1 MDSYQ
6 SYIHVSRYARWL
18 EDKER
23 RETWSETVDRWWNYM
38 TDKFPVLAERQDVKV
53 AIHDLEVVPS
63 MRTIMTAGEALDR
76 NHVAAYNCSFLAVD
90 DPKAFDEALMV
101 LMCGTGVGFSVE
113 RQFISKLPE
122 IPSEIVET
130 DEVVVVGDSK
140 EGWAKAFRK
149 IISRLYAGE
158 IPQWDTSKVRPAG
171 ARLKTFGGRASGAEP
186 LENLFKFAVNTF
198 RKAAGRK
205 LNSLE
210 CHDIMCQV
218 AAAVVVGGVR
228 RSAMISLS
236 NLSDDRMRH
245 AKMGN
250 WWNDQVNR
258 SYANNSISFTEKP
271 DMGSFLRE
279 WSALYESK
287 SGERG
292 IFNREAA
299 QAKAES
305 IGRESRSD
313 FGTNPCGEIS
323 LRSRQFCN
331 LSEVVIRETDGVG
344 DLEKKTEIA
353 TIIGTIQ
360 SALVDFKYLSP
371 NWKKNSEEE
380 RLLGVSLTG
389 IFDHKIMSGQGEY
402 EKSVLGGT
410 LEKLRNITR
419 DVNKEWAEKL
429 GINPSKAIT
438 TVKPSGTVSQLVNS
452 GSGIHP
458 RYAKHYIRRV
468 RADVK
473 DPLAT
478 WMKDKGVP
486 CEVDVYNPQNLVFEF
501 PMASASNSMTRH
513 DISAIEHLELWLT
526 YRNKWTDH
534 NPSVTIYVGEDEW
547 AEVGAWVWK
556 HWDEVCGVSFLPRED
571 DNHSY
576 AQAPYEEVT
585 EDQYKKLQ
593 AAMPVIDFAEYTEV
607 LDNTTSSQELACT
620 AGVCEI

>member
-6 SYIHVSRYARWL
+6 SYIHASRYARWL

-23 RETWSETVDRWWNYM
+23 RETWDETVDRWWNFM
-38 TDKFPVLAERQDVKV
+38 TGKYPVLKKRQDVKD
-53 AIHDLEVVPS
+53 AIYQLDVVPS
-63 MRTIMTAGEALDR
+63 MRTIMTAGEALER

-90 DPKAFDEALMV
+90 DPKAFDEALLV

-122 IPSEIVET
+122 IPQELVET

-140 EGWAKAFRK
+140 EGWAKALRK
-149 IISRLYAGE
+149 VISRLYAGE
-158 IPQWDTSKVRPAG
+158 IPKWDVSKVRPSG

-186 LENLFKFAVNTF
+186 LENLFKFAINTF
-198 RKAAGRK
+198 TKAAGRK

-210 CHDIMCQV
+210 CHDLMCQV

-258 SYANNSISFTEKP
+258 SYANNSISFTERP

-279 WSALYESK
+279 WTAVYESK

-299 QAKAES
+299 KQKAVA
-305 IGRESRSD
+305 IGREPRDD

-323 LRSRQFCN
+323 LRSKQFCN
-331 LSEVVIRETDGVG
+331 LSEVIIRETDGVA
-344 DLEKKTEIA
+344 DLKRKVEIA

-360 SALVDFKYLSP
+360 SALIDFKYLSP
-371 NWKKNSEEE
+371 QWKKNSEEE

-410 LEKLRNITR
+410 LEQLREVTR
-419 DVNKEWAEKL
+419 EVNKEWAKKL
-429 GINPSKAIT
+429 GIPESKAIT

-458 RYAKHYIRRV
+458 RYAHHYIRRV

-478 WMKDKGVP
+478 WMQEQGVP
-486 CEVDVYNPQNLVFEF
+486 YEVDVYNPQNVVFSF
-501 PMASASNSMTRH
+501 PMASSDNSLTRH
-513 DISAIEHLELWLT
+513 DVSALEHLELWLT
-526 YRNKWTDH
+526 YRKHWTDH

-571 DNHSY
+571 DSHTY
-576 AQAPYEEVT
+576 AQAPYEEIT
-585 EDQYKKLQ
+585 QEEYDNLIINMPKLDFSQY
-593 AAMPVIDFAEYTEV
+593 AEA

-620 AGVCEI
+620 AGICEI

>member
-1 MDSYQ
+1 MDAYQ
-6 SYIHVSRYARWL
+6 SYIHASRYARWL

-23 RETWSETVDRWWNYM
+23 RETWEETVDRWWNYM
-38 TDKFPVLAERQDVKV
+38 TDKFPPLSKRQDVKA
-53 AIHDLEVVPS
+53 AIYDLEVVPS

-90 DPKAFDEALMV
+90 DPKSFDEALLV

-113 RQFISKLPE
+113 QQFVSKLPE
-122 IPSEIVET
+122 VPADIHPT
-130 DEVVVVGDSK
+130 DEVIQVGDSK
-140 EGWAKAFRK
+140 EGWAKALRQL
-149 IISRLYAGE
+149 ISRLYAGE
-158 IPQWDTSKVRPAG
+158 IPSWDVSKVRPSG

-186 LENLFKFAVNTF
+186 LENLFKFTIGIF
-198 RKAAGRK
+198 KKAAGRK
-205 LNSLE
+205 LTSLE
-210 CHDIMCQV
+210 CHDLMCQV

-236 NLSDDRMRH
+236 DLNDDRMRH

-250 WWNDQVNR
+250 WWNEQVNR
-258 SYANNSISFTEKP
+258 SYANNSISFTERP

-279 WSALYESK
+279 WSAIYESK

-292 IFNREAA
+292 VFNREAA
-299 QAKAES
+299 KAKAAA
-305 IGRESRSD
+305 IGREVRDD

-323 LRSRQFCN
+323 LRSKQFCN
-331 LSEVVIRETDGVG
+331 LSEVIIRETDGTE
-344 DLEKKTEIA
+344 DLKRKVEIA

-371 NWKKNSEEE
+371 KWKKNSEEE

-402 EKSVLGGT
+402 EKSVLATT
-410 LEKLRNITR
+410 LTQLRNLTR
-419 DVNKEWAEKL
+419 DVNKEWAKKL
-429 GINPSKAIT
+429 GIPASKAIT

-473 DPLAT
+473 DPLAD
-478 WMKDKGVP
+478 WMKDHGVP
-486 CEVDVYNPQNLVFEF
+486 CEVDVYNPQNVVFSF
-501 PMASASNSMTRH
+501 PMASADNSLTRH
-513 DISAIEHLELWLT
+513 DVSAIEHLELWLT
-526 YRNKWTDH
+526 YRKHWTDH
-534 NPSVTIYVGEDEW
+534 NPSVTIYVGDDEW

-556 HWDEVCGVSFLPRED
+556 NWDEVCGVSFLPRED
-571 DNHSY
+571 DNHTY
-576 AQAPYEEVT
+576 AQAPYEEIT
-585 EDQYKKLQ
+585 QEQYDELKAK
-593 AAMPVIDFAEYTEV
+593 MPSLDFSKYTEAY
-607 LDNTTSSQELACT
+607 DNTTSSQELACT

>member
-389 IFDHKIMSGQGEY
+389 IFDHKIISGQGEY

-513 DISAIEHLELWLT
+513 DIGAIEHLELWLT

-534 NPSVTIYVGEDEW
+534 NPSVTIYVGENEW

>member
-1 MDSYQ
+1 
-6 SYIHVSRYARWL
+6 
-18 EDKER
+18 
-23 RETWSETVDRWWNYM
+23 M
-38 TDKFPVLAERQDVKV
+38 TDKFPSLGKRQDVKD
-53 AIHDLEVVPS
+53 AIYNLDVVPS

-76 NHVAAYNCSFLAVD
+76 NQVAAYNCSFLAVD
-90 DPKAFDEALMV
+90 DPKAFDEALLV

-113 RQFISKLPE
+113 RQFIQKLPE
-122 IPSEIVET
+122 VPAELVPT
-130 DEVVVVGDSK
+130 DEVIKVADSK
-140 EGWAKAFRK
+140 EGWAKALRQL
-149 IISRLYAGE
+149 ISRLYAGE
-158 IPQWDTSKVRPAG
+158 IPTWDVSKVRPAG

-186 LENLFKFAVNTF
+186 LENLFKFCIGVFKKAV
-198 RKAAGRK
+198 GRR

-210 CHDIMCQV
+210 CHDLMCQV

-258 SYANNSISFTEKP
+258 SYANNSIAFTEKP

-279 WSALYESK
+279 WTAVYESK

-299 QAKAES
+299 KQKAID
-305 IGRESRSD
+305 IGREPRDD

-323 LRSRQFCN
+323 LRSKQFCN
-331 LSEVVIRETDGVG
+331 LSEVVIRETDGVA
-344 DLEKKTEIA
+344 DLKRKVEIA

-371 NWKKNSEEE
+371 QWKKNSEEE

-402 EKSVLGGT
+402 EKSVLAGT
-410 LEKLRNITR
+410 LEQLREVTR
-419 DVNKEWAEKL
+419 EVNKEWAEKL
-429 GINPSKAIT
+429 GIPTSKAIT
-438 TVKPSGTVSQLVNS
+438 TIKPSGTVSQLVNS

-458 RYAKHYIRRV
+458 RYAEFYIRRV

-478 WMKDKGVP
+478 WMQEKGVP
-486 CEVDVYNPQNLVFEF
+486 CEVDVYNPQNLVFSF
-501 PMASASNSMTRH
+501 PMESAENSLTRH
-513 DISAIEHLELWLT
+513 DITALEHLELWLT
-526 YRNKWTDH
+526 YRNHWTDH
-534 NPSVTIYVGEDEW
+534 NPSVTIYVGEEEW
-547 AEVGAWVWK
+547 AEVGAWVYK

-571 DNHSY
+571 DSHTY

-585 EDQYKKLQ
+585 QSQHDDLLF
-593 AAMPVIDFAEYTEV
+593 AMPKLDFSEYKEAI
-607 LDNTTSSQELACT
+607 DNTTSSQELACT

>member
-76 NHVAAYNCSFLAVD
+76 NHIAAYNCSFLAVD

-122 IPSEIVET
+122 IPSELVET

-158 IPQWDTSKVRPAG
+158 IPKWDTSKVRPAG

-186 LENLFKFAVNTF
+186 LENLFKFAINTF
-198 RKAAGRK
+198 TKASGRK

-478 WMKDKGVP
+478 WMKEKGVP

-513 DISAIEHLELWLT
+513 DIGAIEHLELWLT

-534 NPSVTIYVGEDEW
+534 NPSVTIYVGENEW

>member
-1 MDSYQ
+1 MDAYQ
-6 SYIHVSRYARWL
+6 SYIHASRYARWL

-23 RETWSETVDRWWNYM
+23 RETWDETVDRWWNYM
-38 TDKFPVLAERQDVKV
+38 TGKFPVLSNRQDVKA
-53 AIHDLEVVPS
+53 AIYDLEVVPS

-90 DPKAFDEALMV
+90 DPKSFDEALLV

-113 RQFISKLPE
+113 QQFVNKMPE
-122 IPSEIVET
+122 VPADIHPT
-130 DEVVVVGDSK
+130 DEVIEVGDSK
-140 EGWAKAFRK
+140 EGWAKALRQ

-158 IPQWDTSKVRPAG
+158 IPKWDVSKVRPSG

-186 LENLFKFAVNTF
+186 LENLFKFTIGIF
-198 RKAAGRK
+198 KKAAGRK
-205 LNSLE
+205 LTSLE
-210 CHDIMCQV
+210 CHDLMCQV

-236 NLSDDRMRH
+236 DLNDDRMRH

-250 WWNDQVNR
+250 WWNEQVNR
-258 SYANNSISFTEKP
+258 SYANNSISFTERP

-279 WSALYESK
+279 WSAIYESK

-299 QAKAES
+299 KAKAAA
-305 IGRESRSD
+305 IGREVRDD

-323 LRSRQFCN
+323 LRSKQFCN
-331 LSEVVIRETDGVG
+331 LSEVIIRETDGTE
-344 DLEKKTEIA
+344 DLKRKVEIA

-371 NWKKNSEEE
+371 KWKKNSEEE

-389 IFDHKIMSGQGEY
+389 IFDHKIMGGQGEY
-402 EKSVLGGT
+402 EKSVLSTT
-410 LEKLRNITR
+410 LEQLRDITR
-419 DVNKEWAEKL
+419 EVNKEWAEKL
-429 GINPSKAIT
+429 GIPASKAIT
-438 TVKPSGTVSQLVNS
+438 TIKPSGTVSQLVNS

-473 DPLAT
+473 DPLAD
-478 WMKDKGVP
+478 WMKERGVP
-486 CEVDVYNPQNLVFEF
+486 CEVDVYNPQNVVFSF
-501 PMASASNSMTRH
+501 PMASADNSLTRH
-513 DISAIEHLELWLT
+513 DVSAIEHLELWLT
-526 YRNKWTDH
+526 YRKHWTDH
-534 NPSVTIYVGEDEW
+534 NPSVTIYVGDDEW

-571 DNHSY
+571 DNHTY
-576 AQAPYEEVT
+576 AQAPYEEIT
-585 EDQYKKLQ
+585 QEQYAELKEK
-593 AAMPVIDFAEYTEV
+593 MPVLDFSEYTEV
-607 LDNTTSSQELACT
+607 YDNTTSSQELACT
-620 AGVCEI
+620 AGICEI

>member
-1 MDSYQ
+1 MDAYQ
-6 SYIHVSRYARWL
+6 SYIHASRYARWL
-18 EDKER
+18 EGKER
-23 RETWSETVDRWWNYM
+23 RETWEETVDRWWDYM
-38 TDKFPVLAERQDVKV
+38 TGKFPALKKRQDVKA

-90 DPKAFDEALMV
+90 DPKAFDEALLV

-122 IPSEIVET
+122 VPAELHDT
-130 DEVVVVGDSK
+130 DEIIVVADSK
-140 EGWAKAFRK
+140 EGWAKALRQL
-149 IISRLYAGE
+149 ISRLYAGE
-158 IPQWDTSKVRPAG
+158 IPKWDVSKVRPAG

-186 LENLFKFAVNTF
+186 LENLFKFTVGLF
-198 RKAAGRK
+198 KKAAGRK

-210 CHDIMCQV
+210 CHDLMCQV

-236 NLSDDRMRH
+236 NLTDDRMRH

-250 WWNDQVNR
+250 WWNEQVNR
-258 SYANNSISFTEKP
+258 SYANNSISFTERP

-279 WSALYESK
+279 WTAIYESK

-299 QAKAES
+299 KTKAAD
-305 IGRESRSD
+305 IGREVRDD

-323 LRSRQFCN
+323 LRSKQFCN
-331 LSEVVIRETDGVG
+331 LSEVIIRETDGTE
-344 DLEKKTEIA
+344 DLKRKVEIA

-371 NWKKNSEEE
+371 KWKKNSEEE

-402 EKSVLGGT
+402 EKSVLAGT
-410 LEKLRNITR
+410 LKQLREITR
-419 DVNKEWAEKL
+419 EVNKEWAKKL
-429 GINPSKAIT
+429 GIPESKAIT

-473 DPLAT
+473 DPLAD
-478 WMKDKGVP
+478 WMKAQGVP
-486 CEVDVYNPQNLVFEF
+486 CEVDVYNPQNVVFSF
-501 PMASASNSMTRH
+501 PMASADNSLTRH

-526 YRNKWTDH
+526 YRKYWTDH
-534 NPSVTIYVGEDEW
+534 NPSVTIYVGDDEW

-571 DNHSY
+571 DNHTY
-576 AQAPYEEVT
+576 AQAPYEEIT
-585 EDQYKKLQ
+585 QKQYNDLLLS
-593 AAMPVIDFAEYTEV
+593 MPVLDFSKYTEV

>member
-23 RETWSETVDRWWNYM
+23 RETWNETVDRWWNYM
-38 TDKFPVLAERQDVKV
+38 TGRFPVLSERPDVKD
-53 AIHDLEVVPS
+53 AILNLEVVPS

-90 DPKAFDEALMV
+90 DPKAFDEALLV

-113 RQFISKLPE
+113 REFIKKLPE
-122 IPSEIVET
+122 IPAEFTET
-130 DEVVVVGDSK
+130 DEIVVVADSK
-140 EGWAKAFRK
+140 EGWAKAFRQ

-158 IPQWDTSKVRPAG
+158 IPKWDISKVRPAG

-186 LENLFKFAVNTF
+186 LENLFKFVVNTF

-250 WWNDQVNR
+250 WWNEQVNR
-258 SYANNSISFTEKP
+258 SYANNSIAFTDKP

-344 DLEKKTEIA
+344 ELEKKTEIA

-371 NWKKNSEEE
+371 KWKKNSEEE

-410 LEKLRNITR
+410 LEKLRDITR

-478 WMKDKGVP
+478 WMQEKGVP

-501 PMASASNSMTRH
+501 PMASASNSLTRH
-513 DISAIEHLELWLT
+513 DIGAIEHLELWLT
-526 YRNKWTDH
+526 YRNHWTDH

-547 AEVGAWVWK
+547 ADVGAWVWK

-576 AQAPYEEVT
+576 AQAPYEEIT
-585 EDQYKKLQ
+585 EQQYKELN

>member
-6 SYIHVSRYARWL
+6 SYIHASRYARWL

-23 RETWSETVDRWWNYM
+23 RETWEETVDRWWGYM
-38 TDKFPVLAERQDVKV
+38 TDKFPALSQRQDVKT
-53 AIHDLEVVPS
+53 AIYDLDVVPS

-76 NHVAAYNCSFLAVD
+76 NQVAAYNCSFLAVD
-90 DPKAFDEALMV
+90 DPKAFDEALLV

-122 IPSEIVET
+122 IPAVLTDT
-130 DEVVVVGDSK
+130 DEVIQVGDSK
-140 EGWAKAFRK
+140 EGWAKALRQL
-149 IISRLYAGE
+149 ISRLYAGE
-158 IPQWDTSKVRPAG
+158 IPQWDVSKVRPAG

-186 LENLFKFAVNTF
+186 LENLFKFCINTF
-198 RKAAGRK
+198 KKAAGRK

-210 CHDIMCQV
+210 CHDLMCQV

-279 WSALYESK
+279 WTAVYESK

-299 QAKAES
+299 KQKAVD
-305 IGRESRSD
+305 IGREPRDD

-323 LRSRQFCN
+323 LRSKQFCN
-331 LSEVVIRETDGVG
+331 LSEVIIRETDGVA
-344 DLEKKTEIA
+344 DLKRKVEIA

-371 NWKKNSEEE
+371 KWKKNSEEE

-389 IFDHKIMSGQGEY
+389 IFDHKIMSGQDEY
-402 EKSVLGGT
+402 SR
-410 LEKLRNITR
+410 RN
-419 DVNKEWAEKL
+419 
-429 GINPSKAIT
+429 
-438 TVKPSGTVSQLVNS
+438 
-452 GSGIHP
+452 
-458 RYAKHYIRRV
+458 YI
-468 RADVK
+468 
-473 DPLAT
+473 
-478 WMKDKGVP
+478 
-486 CEVDVYNPQNLVFEF
+486 CC
-501 PMASASNSMTRH
+501 S
-513 DISAIEHLELWLT
+513 
-526 YRNKWTDH
+526 RNR
-534 NPSVTIYVGEDEW
+534 SI
-547 AEVGAWVWK
+547 
-556 HWDEVCGVSFLPRED
+556 
-571 DNHSY
+571 
-576 AQAPYEEVT
+576 
-585 EDQYKKLQ
+585 
-593 AAMPVIDFAEYTEV
+593 I
-607 LDNTTSSQELACT
+607 
-620 AGVCEI
+620 

>member
-1 MDSYQ
+1 MDAYQ
-6 SYIHVSRYARWL
+6 SYIHASRYARWL

-23 RETWSETVDRWWNYM
+23 RETWDETVDRWWNYM
-38 TDKFPVLAERQDVKV
+38 TGKFPALSNRQDVKA
-53 AIHDLEVVPS
+53 AIYDLEVVPS

-90 DPKAFDEALMV
+90 DPKSFDEALLV

-113 RQFISKLPE
+113 QQFVSKLPE
-122 IPSEIVET
+122 VPADIHPT
-130 DEVVVVGDSK
+130 DEVIQVADSK
-140 EGWAKAFRK
+140 EGWAKALRQ

-158 IPQWDTSKVRPAG
+158 IPSWDVSKVRPAG

-186 LENLFKFAVNTF
+186 LENLFKFTIGIF
-198 RKAAGRK
+198 KKAAGRK
-205 LNSLE
+205 LTSLE
-210 CHDIMCQV
+210 CHDLMCQV

-236 NLSDDRMRH
+236 DLNDDRMRH

-250 WWNDQVNR
+250 WWNEQVNR
-258 SYANNSISFTEKP
+258 SYANNSISFTERP

-279 WSALYESK
+279 WSAIYESK

-299 QAKAES
+299 KTKAEA
-305 IGRESRSD
+305 IGREVRDD

-323 LRSRQFCN
+323 LRSKQFCN
-331 LSEVVIRETDGVG
+331 LSEVIIRETDGTE
-344 DLEKKTEIA
+344 DLKRKVEIA

-371 NWKKNSEEE
+371 KWKKNSEEE

-402 EKSVLGGT
+402 EKSVLSTT
-410 LEKLRNITR
+410 LEQLRDITR
-419 DVNKEWAEKL
+419 KVNKEWADKL
-429 GINPSKAIT
+429 GIPASKAIT
-438 TVKPSGTVSQLVNS
+438 TIKPSGTVSQLVNS

-458 RYAKHYIRRV
+458 RYAKHYVRRV

-473 DPLAT
+473 DPLAD
-478 WMKDKGVP
+478 WMKERGVP
-486 CEVDVYNPQNLVFEF
+486 CEVDVYNPQNVVFSF
-501 PMASASNSMTRH
+501 PMASADNSLTRH
-513 DISAIEHLELWLT
+513 DVSAIEHLELWLT
-526 YRNKWTDH
+526 YRKYWTDH
-534 NPSVTIYVGEDEW
+534 NPSVTIYVGDDEW

-571 DNHSY
+571 DNHTY
-576 AQAPYEEVT
+576 AQAPYEEITQEQYT
-585 EDQYKKLQ
+585 ELKEK
-593 AAMPVIDFAEYTEV
+593 MPVLDFSEYTEV
-607 LDNTTSSQELACT
+607 YDNTTSSQELACT
-620 AGVCEI
+620 AGICEI

>member
-1 MDSYQ
+1 MDAYQ
-6 SYIHVSRYARWL
+6 SYIHASRYARWL

-23 RETWSETVDRWWNYM
+23 RETWDETVDRWWHYM
-38 TDKFPVLAERQDVKV
+38 TGKFPVLSNRQDVKA
-53 AIHDLEVVPS
+53 AIYDLEVVPS

-90 DPKAFDEALMV
+90 DPKSFDEALLV

-113 RQFISKLPE
+113 HQFVSKLPE
-122 IPSEIVET
+122 VPADIHPT
-130 DEVVVVGDSK
+130 DEVIEVGDSK
-140 EGWAKAFRK
+140 EGWAKALRQ

-158 IPQWDTSKVRPAG
+158 IPSWDVSKVRPSG

-186 LENLFKFAVNTF
+186 LENLFKFTIGIF
-198 RKAAGRK
+198 KKAAGRK
-205 LNSLE
+205 LTSLE
-210 CHDIMCQV
+210 CHDLMCQV

-236 NLSDDRMRH
+236 DLNDDRMRH

-250 WWNDQVNR
+250 WWNEQVNR
-258 SYANNSISFTEKP
+258 SYANNSISFTERP

-279 WSALYESK
+279 WSAIYESK

-299 QAKAES
+299 KAKAAA
-305 IGRESRSD
+305 IGREVRDD

-323 LRSRQFCN
+323 LRSKQFCN
-331 LSEVVIRETDGVG
+331 LSEVIIRETDGTE
-344 DLEKKTEIA
+344 DLKRKVEIA

-371 NWKKNSEEE
+371 KWKKNSEEE

-389 IFDHKIMSGQGEY
+389 IFDHKIMGGQGEY
-402 EKSVLGGT
+402 EQSVLSTT
-410 LEKLRNITR
+410 LEQLRDITR
-419 DVNKEWAEKL
+419 EVNKEWADKL
-429 GINPSKAIT
+429 GIPASKAIT
-438 TVKPSGTVSQLVNS
+438 TIKPSGTVSQLVNS

-473 DPLAT
+473 DPLAD
-478 WMKDKGVP
+478 WMKERGVP
-486 CEVDVYNPQNLVFEF
+486 CEVDVYNPQNVVFSF
-501 PMASASNSMTRH
+501 PMASADNSLTRH
-513 DISAIEHLELWLT
+513 DVSAIEHLELWLT
-526 YRNKWTDH
+526 YRKHWTDH
-534 NPSVTIYVGEDEW
+534 NPSVTIYVGDDEW

-571 DNHSY
+571 DNHTY
-576 AQAPYEEVT
+576 AQAPYEEIT
-585 EDQYKKLQ
+585 QEQYAELKEK
-593 AAMPVIDFAEYTEV
+593 MPVLDFSEYTEV
-607 LDNTTSSQELACT
+607 YDNTTSSQELACT
-620 AGVCEI
+620 AGICEI

>member
-23 RETWSETVDRWWNYM
+23 RETWNETVDRWWNYM
-38 TDKFPVLAERQDVKV
+38 TGRFPVLSERPDAKD
-53 AIHDLEVVPS
+53 AILNLEVVPS

-90 DPKAFDEALMV
+90 DPKAFDEALLV

-113 RQFISKLPE
+113 RQFIQKLPE
-122 IPSEIVET
+122 IPAEFTET
-130 DEVVVVGDSK
+130 DEIVVVADSK
-140 EGWAKAFRK
+140 EGWAKAFRQ

-158 IPQWDTSKVRPAG
+158 IPKWDTSKVRPAG

-186 LENLFKFAVNTF
+186 LENLFRFAVNTF
-198 RKAAGRK
+198 KKAAGRK

-258 SYANNSISFTEKP
+258 SYANNSIAFTDKP

-344 DLEKKTEIA
+344 ELEKKTEIA

-371 NWKKNSEEE
+371 KWKKNSEEE

-410 LEKLRNITR
+410 LEKLRDITR

-478 WMKDKGVP
+478 WMQEKGVP

-501 PMASASNSMTRH
+501 PMASASNSLTRH
-513 DISAIEHLELWLT
+513 DIGAIEHLELWLT
-526 YRNKWTDH
+526 YRNHWTDH

-547 AEVGAWVWK
+547 ADVGAWVWK

-576 AQAPYEEVT
+576 AQAPYEEIT
-585 EDQYKKLQ
+585 EQKYKELS

>member
-1 MDSYQ
+1 MDAYQ
-6 SYIHVSRYARWL
+6 SYIHASRYARWI

-23 RETWSETVDRWWNYM
+23 RETWEETVDRWWNYM
-38 TDKFPVLAERQDVKV
+38 TDKFPALKKRQDVKA

-90 DPKAFDEALMV
+90 DPKAFDEALLV

-113 RQFISKLPE
+113 RDFINKLPE
-122 IPSEIVET
+122 VPAELHDT
-130 DEVVVVGDSK
+130 DEIIVVADSK
-140 EGWAKAFRK
+140 EGWAKALRQL
-149 IISRLYAGE
+149 ISRLYAGE
-158 IPQWDTSKVRPAG
+158 IPQWDVSKVRPAG

-186 LENLFKFAVNTF
+186 LENLFKFTVGLF
-198 RKAAGRK
+198 KKSAGRK

-210 CHDIMCQV
+210 CHDLMCQV

-236 NLSDDRMRH
+236 NLTDDRMRH

-250 WWNDQVNR
+250 WWNEQVNR
-258 SYANNSISFTEKP
+258 SYANNSISFTERP

-279 WSALYESK
+279 WTAIYESK

-299 QAKAES
+299 KTKAAD
-305 IGRESRSD
+305 IGREVRDD

-323 LRSRQFCN
+323 LRSKQFCN
-331 LSEVVIRETDGVG
+331 LSEVIIRETDGTE
-344 DLEKKTEIA
+344 DLKRKVEIA

-371 NWKKNSEEE
+371 KWKKNSEEE

-402 EKSVLGGT
+402 EKSVLSTT
-410 LEKLRNITR
+410 LEQLRDITR
-419 DVNKEWAEKL
+419 KVNKEWADKL
-429 GINPSKAIT
+429 GIPASKAIT
-438 TVKPSGTVSQLVNS
+438 TIKPSGTVSQLVNS

-458 RYAKHYIRRV
+458 RYAKHYVRRV

-473 DPLAT
+473 DPLAD
-478 WMKDKGVP
+478 WMKERGVP
-486 CEVDVYNPQNLVFEF
+486 CEVDVYNPQNVVFSF
-501 PMASASNSMTRH
+501 PMASADNSLTRH
-513 DISAIEHLELWLT
+513 DVSAIEHLELWLT
-526 YRNKWTDH
+526 YRKYWTDH
-534 NPSVTIYVGEDEW
+534 NPSVTIYVGDDEW

-571 DNHSY
+571 DNHTY
-576 AQAPYEEVT
+576 AQAPYEEIT
-585 EDQYKKLQ
+585 QEQYAELKEK
-593 AAMPVIDFAEYTEV
+593 MPILDFSEYTEV
-607 LDNTTSSQELACT
+607 YDNTTSSQELACT
-620 AGVCEI
+620 AGICEI

>member
-23 RETWSETVDRWWNYM
+23 RETWSETVDRWWDYM
-38 TDKFPVLAERQDVKV
+38 TNKFPVLAERQDVKV

-122 IPSEIVET
+122 IPSELVET

-158 IPQWDTSKVRPAG
+158 IPKWDTSKVRPSG

-198 RKAAGRK
+198 TKAAGRK

-513 DISAIEHLELWLT
+513 DIGAIEHLELWLT

-585 EDQYKKLQ
+585 EDQYNKLQ
-593 AAMPVIDFAEYTEV
+593 AAMPVIDFSEYTEV